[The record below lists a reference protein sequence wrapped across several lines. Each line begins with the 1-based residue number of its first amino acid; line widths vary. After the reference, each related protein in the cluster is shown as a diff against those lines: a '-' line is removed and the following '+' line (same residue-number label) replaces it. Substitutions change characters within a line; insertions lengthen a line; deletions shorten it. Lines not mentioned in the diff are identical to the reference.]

1 MGNYSICNIIDTLSN
16 REIAALILGIV
27 YFLCAMRRSSA
38 RMSVVDVFIA
48 LRKGIMALFV
58 FVLAPV
64 LVGSILLG
72 IFTHIDLSTWKDI
85 LVWAVTSVL
94 LSYSFKINTV
104 KSIKCYFKVLGN
116 IILSIPLIWFVIDYT
131 SFSIWWELLI
141 LFISFYLSKLY
152 FFDELNRTE
161 NISVKKFVRFLYYG
175 FFIIWGYSFYET
187 LQNPTFWS
195 TETLQTFFIVPFFT
209 IIYATLVY
217 PILLVSEY
225 ESTFKAINDIIDPKL
240 RAAYRYKIWTFC
252 KFNLNKISHCNFY
265 IYNLTYQSSDTLK
278 YTIDTSITSYR
289 KQRNDYKFKIIRED
303 HNTKVE
309 NYHVFLDI
317 KEVNRTEI
325 LEFVDYFRKNHTTR
339 QANISIYDS
348 EVVTPFCH
356 LNKGLSNEQQSL
368 LSKHWIGYSTFVLPM
383 DVRIYPEQ

>member
-1 MGNYSICNIIDTLSN
+1 MGNYSICNINDTLSN
-16 REIAALILGIV
+16 REIAALIWGIV

-38 RMSVVDVFIA
+38 RMSVVNALIA

-64 LVGSILLG
+64 LVGIILLG
-72 IFTHIDLSTWKDI
+72 IFTHIDLSAWKDI
-85 LVWAVTSVL
+85 LVWTVTSVL

-104 KSIKCYFKVLGN
+104 KSIKGYYNVLGN
-116 IILSIPLIWFVIDYT
+116 VILSISLIWFVIDFT

-141 LFISFYLSKLY
+141 VPISFYLTKLY
-152 FFDELNRTE
+152 SYDELNREE
-161 NISVKKFVRFLYYG
+161 NRSAKRLVRFLYYG
-175 FFIIWGYSFYET
+175 FFVIWGYSLYET

-195 TETLQTFFIVPFFT
+195 TETLHAFFIIPFLT

-240 RAAYRYKIWTFC
+240 RAAYRCKIWTFC

-265 IYNLTYQSSDTLK
+265 IYNRTYQSSDTLK

-289 KQRNDYKFKIIRED
+289 KQRNDY
-303 HNTKVE
+303 
-309 NYHVFLDI
+309 
-317 KEVNRTEI
+317 EI
-325 LEFVDYFRKNHTTR
+325 QN
-339 QANISIYDS
+339 N
-348 EVVTPFCH
+348 
-356 LNKGLSNEQQSL
+356 
-368 LSKHWIGYSTFVLPM
+368 
-383 DVRIYPEQ
+383 